1 MIERFL
7 GATAAAVA
15 LAFAIPADAA
25 PRRAPPSHASTSS
38 AKIDAAAI
46 NDTASTATLAKGAH
60 GAAVIRAQ
68 ILLDRKWFS
77 PGEID
82 GGFGENMRRAVA
94 SFQEANGITA
104 SGKIDADTWQA
115 LKADVEQ
122 ATTLYTITDKDAAG
136 PYVKIPRDMM
146 DRAQLKRLDYEDIVE
161 MLGEKFHMSPKL
173 LRDLNRGKSFA
184 AGDEIVVADVGVP
197 KTPLKAASI
206 TLVKSKRVLQVLDAK
221 GAMVAQF
228 PISVAGKR
236 DEIPVGKLKV
246 VSEVRDPTFDF
257 DPGKLND
264 KNPNHTRAKIAA
276 GPNSPIGV
284 LWMGLSKPHYG
295 IHGTPQPSLV
305 GRSET
310 NGCIHLTN
318 WDALKLSALASP
330 GIPVNVES

>member
-1 MIERFL
+1 MTMHLLSAI
-7 GATAAAVA
+7 AVAVA
-15 LAFAIPADAA
+15 LSVSTTAHAA
-25 PRRAPPSHASTSS
+25 AAKS
-38 AKIDAAAI
+38 ARIDAAAI
-46 NDTASTATLAKGAH
+46 DDAGSAPLLVKGAH
-60 GAAVIRAQ
+60 GASVIRAQ
-68 ILLDRKWFS
+68 ILLDRRWFS

-82 GGFGENMRRAVA
+82 GGFGENMRRAIA
-94 SFQEANGITA
+94 SFQDANGLKA
-104 SGKIDADTWQA
+104 SGKLDAETWQA
-115 LKADVEQ
+115 LRGDDGH
-122 ATTLYTITDKDAAG
+122 ATTLYTVTEKDAAG
-136 PYVKIPRDMM
+136 PFVKIPKDMM
-146 DRAQLKRLDYEDIVE
+146 ERAQLPRLDYQDVVE

-173 LRDLNRGKSFA
+173 LHDLNRGRKFV
-184 AGDEIVVADVGVP
+184 AGDEIVVADVGAP

-206 TLVKSKRVLQVLDAK
+206 TLIKSRRVLQVLDAK
-221 GAMVAQF
+221 GAVVAQF

-264 KNPNHTRAKIAA
+264 RNPNHTRAKIAA

-305 GRSET
+305 GRTET

-330 GIPVNVES
+330 GIPVNVER

>member
-1 MIERFL
+1 MIKRFL

-15 LAFAIPADAA
+15 FLIAGPASAGKPPAA
-25 PRRAPPSHASTSS
+25 KLDSN
-38 AKIDAAAI
+38 AI
-46 NDTASTATLAKGAH
+46 NDGAATPMIAKGAH
-60 GAAVIRAQ
+60 GPAVIRAQ

-82 GGFGENMRRAVA
+82 GGFGENMRRAVGA
-94 SFQEANGITA
+94 FQEANGIAPT
-104 SGKIDADTWQA
+104 GKIDPGTWQA
-115 LKADVEQ
+115 LKGDDDH
-122 ATTLYTITDKDAAG
+122 ATTLYTLTDKDVAG
-136 PYVKIPRDMM
+136 PFTKIPKDMM
-146 DRAQLKRLDYEDIVE
+146 DRAQLARLDFEDVVE

-173 LRDLNRGKSFA
+173 LRELNRGKKFA
-184 AGDEIVVADVGVP
+184 AGDEIVVADVAAP
-197 KTPLKAASI
+197 KTSIKAASI
-206 TLVKSKRVLQVLDAK
+206 TLVKSKKVLQVLDAK
-221 GAMVAQF
+221 GTLVAQF

-236 DEIPVGKLKV
+236 DELPAGKLKLV
-246 VSEVRDPTFDF
+246 NEVRDPTFDF

-305 GRSET
+305 GRTET

>member
-1 MIERFL
+1 MIKLFL

-15 LAFAIPADAA
+15 LAVSAPAHAASKQARAA
-25 PRRAPPSHASTSS
+25 PASS

-46 NDTASTATLAKGAH
+46 NDGARVTTLSKGAH

-94 SFQEANGITA
+94 AFQEVNGLTA

-115 LKADVEQ
+115 LKGDDDH
-122 ATTLYTITDKDAAG
+122 ATTLYTITDKDIAG

-146 DRAQLKRLDYEDIVE
+146 DRARLTRLDYEDVVE

-173 LRDLNRGKSFA
+173 LRDLNRGKKFA
-184 AGDEIVVADVGVP
+184 AGDEIAVADVAAP
-197 KTPLKAASI
+197 KTQLKAASI
-206 TLVKSKRVLQVLDAK
+206 TLIKSKRVLQARDAK
-221 GAMVAQF
+221 GVVVAQF

-236 DEIPVGKLKV
+236 DELPAGKLKL

-257 DPGKLND
+257 DPAKLND
-264 KNPNHTRAKIAA
+264 HNAKHTRAKIAA

-305 GRSET
+305 GRTET

>member
-1 MIERFL
+1 MVLRFL
-7 GATAAAVA
+7 GATAAAMA
-15 LAFAIPADAA
+15 LAVSAPAGAA
-25 PRRAPPSHASTSS
+25 AKHAAHASSAPS
-38 AKIDAAAI
+38 AKIDVAAI
-46 NDTASTATLAKGAH
+46 NDAGRTATLSKGAH
-60 GAAVIRAQ
+60 GPAVIRAQ
-68 ILLDRKWFS
+68 ILLDRRWFS

-94 SFQEANGITA
+94 AFQDANGLA
-104 SGKIDADTWQA
+104 SSGRIDADTWQA
-115 LKADVEQ
+115 LKGDDDH
-122 ATTLYTITDKDAAG
+122 ATTVYTITEKDAAG

-146 DRAQLKRLDYEDIVE
+146 ERAQLARLDYENVVE
-161 MLGEKFHMSPKL
+161 MLSEKFHMSPQL
-173 LRDLNRGKSFA
+173 LRDLNRGAKFA
-184 AGDEIVVADVGVP
+184 AGDEIVVADVNAP
-197 KTPLKAASI
+197 KTQLKGASI
-206 TLVKSKRVLQVLDAK
+206 TLIKSKKVLQVLDAK
-221 GAMVAQF
+221 GAVVAQF

-236 DEIPVGKLKV
+236 DEIPAGKLKI

-264 KNPNHTRAKIAA
+264 HNPKHTRAKIAA

-305 GRSET
+305 GRTET

>member
-1 MIERFL
+1 MIKSFL

-15 LAFAIPADAA
+15 LAVSAPADGASKRAGSPSAA
-25 PRRAPPSHASTSS
+25 S
-38 AKIDAAAI
+38 ARIDAAAI
-46 NDTASTATLAKGAH
+46 DDGERTATLAKGAH

-94 SFQEANGITA
+94 AYQEANGLKA

-115 LKADVEQ
+115 LKGTDEH
-122 ATTLYTITDKDAAG
+122 ATTVYTITEKDAAG

-146 DRAQLKRLDYEDIVE
+146 DRAQLARLDYEDVVE

-173 LRDLNRGKSFA
+173 LRDLNRGKKFT
-184 AGDEIVVADVGVP
+184 AGNELVVADVAAP
-197 KTPLKAASI
+197 KTQLKAASI
-206 TLVKSKRVLQVLDAK
+206 TLIKSKKVLQALDAK
-221 GAMVAQF
+221 GAVVAQF

-236 DEIPVGKLKV
+236 DEIPAGKLKV

-257 DPGKLND
+257 DPAKLND
-264 KNPNHTRAKIAA
+264 KNAKHTRAKIAA

-295 IHGTPQPSLV
+295 IHGTPQPALV
-305 GRSET
+305 GRTET
-310 NGCIHLTN
+310 HGCIHLTN

>member
-1 MIERFL
+1 MTLRFPGAL
-7 GATAAAVA
+7 ATAMA
-15 LAFAIPADAA
+15 LCVSASAFAAA
-25 PRRAPPSHASTSS
+25 TKS
-38 AKIDAAAI
+38 ANIDAAVL
-46 NDTASTATLAKGAH
+46 NDTESSPALTKGAH

-68 ILLDRKWFS
+68 ILLDRRWFS

-82 GGFGENMRRAVA
+82 GGFGENMRRAIA
-94 SFQEANGITA
+94 AFQDANGIKA
-104 SGKIDADTWQA
+104 SGRVDSDTWRA
-115 LKADVEQ
+115 LKGDDGH
-122 ATTLYTITDKDAAG
+122 ATTLYTITDKDLAG

-146 DRAQLKRLDYEDIVE
+146 DRAQLPRLEYEDVVE
-161 MLGEKFHMSPKL
+161 MLSEKFHMSPKL
-173 LRDLNRGKSFA
+173 LRDLNRGRKFV
-184 AGDEIVVADVGVP
+184 AGDELVVADVAAP

-206 TLVKSKRVLQVLDAK
+206 TLIKSKKVLQVLDAK
-221 GAMVAQF
+221 GAVVAQF
-228 PISVAGKR
+228 PISVAGRR
-236 DEIPVGKLKV
+236 DEIPAGKLRV

-264 KNPNHTRAKIAA
+264 RNPNHTRVKIAA
-276 GPNSPIGV
+276 GPHSPIVV

-305 GRSET
+305 GRTET

>member
-1 MIERFL
+1 MTRLFL

-15 LAFAIPADAA
+15 FAFSAAADAA
-25 PRRAPPSHASTSS
+25 PKRTAVAAPSS

-46 NDTASTATLAKGAH
+46 NDGGKTTTISKGAH
-60 GAAVIRAQ
+60 GAGVIRAQ
-68 ILLDRKWFS
+68 ILLDRRWFS

-82 GGFGENMRRAVA
+82 GGFGENMRHAVA
-94 SFQEANGITA
+94 AFQQVNGLTA

-115 LKADVEQ
+115 LKGDDDH

-136 PYVKIPRDMM
+136 PFVKIPKDMM
-146 DRAQLKRLDYEDIVE
+146 ERAQLPRLDYQDVVE

-173 LRDLNRGKSFA
+173 LRDLNRGRKFA
-184 AGDEIVVADVGVP
+184 AGEEIVVADVSAP
-197 KTPLKAASI
+197 KTTLKAASI
-206 TLVKSKRVLQVLDAK
+206 TLVKSKKVLQVLDAK
-221 GAMVAQF
+221 GVVVAQF
-228 PISVAGKR
+228 PISVAGRR
-236 DEIPVGKLKV
+236 DELPVGKLKL

-264 KNPNHTRAKIAA
+264 NNPNHSRAKIAA

-305 GRSET
+305 GRTET
-310 NGCIHLTN
+310 HGCIHLTN
-318 WDALKLSALASP
+318 WDALKLSAIASP
-330 GIPVNVES
+330 GIAVNVEG